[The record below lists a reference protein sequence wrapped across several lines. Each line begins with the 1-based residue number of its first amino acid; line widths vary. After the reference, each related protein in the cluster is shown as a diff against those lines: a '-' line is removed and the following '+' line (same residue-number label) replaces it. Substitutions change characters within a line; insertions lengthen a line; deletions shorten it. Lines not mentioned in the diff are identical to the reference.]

1 MTNII
6 LGNLRITEKIKIRWW
21 FCWFGGGGGIEGIQW
36 PHLLCGVTKE
46 LLSTITQYLL
56 MLSLV

>member
-6 LGNLRITEKIKIRWW
+6 LGNLRITEKIRIRLLL
-21 FCWFGGGGGIEGIQW
+21 CWFGSGGGMEGTSW
-36 PHLLCGVTKE
+36 PHLLCGVSKK
-46 LLSTITQYLL
+46 LLNTITQYLL